1 MFRRFLP
8 LALLAV
14 PLAVACSLGEASLS
28 SPAPT
33 STKPGPDSE
42 GLSSGGATT
51 TSETDRDGG
60 SVVGLCGVKMDT
72 CTPDDD
78 GTQNLDGGAC
88 GDRVELD
95 AAAKG
100 NKDADASTA
109 EPACRVTLSAGPI
122 CPDGHHPD
130 AGSTPNADRQGV
142 DGVAC
147 QSDNDCARGFDCV
160 AGEPGEK
167 GNVCRHYCCAATC
180 AGVTSHNGGPTFCDV
195 RRIVRNPAAPS
206 LQAPVCMPIKTCTL
220 LKAGDCAATETC
232 AVVNEKGATGCV
244 PLPPSN
250 ADPDP
255 PKCDDAHCAKGK
267 TCLGTVGDRSC
278 YTLCT
283 VNGGTECPPGKVCT
297 TNSAFQDTSVGV
309 CKPAP

>member
-8 LALLAV
+8 LALLAI
-14 PLAVACSLGEASLS
+14 PLAVACSLGDPAPSS
-28 SPAPT
+28 SPAP
-33 STKPGPDSE
+33 SAKSAPNDGFSA
-42 GLSSGGATT
+42 GGTT
-51 TSETDRDGG
+51 TTGDNEREAGTTVG
-60 SVVGLCGVKMDT
+60 SPLCGVRVDT

-78 GTQNLDGGAC
+78 GTQNLDAGAC
-88 GDRVELD
+88 GARVDLD
-95 AAAKG
+95 ATAKG
-100 NKDADASTA
+100 KSADASTA

-122 CPDGHHPD
+122 CPDGNHPD
-130 AGSTPNADRQGV
+130 AGSIPNADTQGV

-147 QSDNDCARGFDCV
+147 QSDSDCARGFDCV
-160 AGEPGEK
+160 AGESGEK
-167 GNVCRHYCCAATC
+167 GNVCRRYCCAATC

-220 LKAGDCAATETC
+220 LKEGDCASTETC

-244 PLPPSN
+244 LLPPSN
-250 ADPDP
+250 DDP

-278 YTLCT
+278 YKLCK
-283 VNGGTECPPGKVCT
+283 VNGGTECKAGEVCT